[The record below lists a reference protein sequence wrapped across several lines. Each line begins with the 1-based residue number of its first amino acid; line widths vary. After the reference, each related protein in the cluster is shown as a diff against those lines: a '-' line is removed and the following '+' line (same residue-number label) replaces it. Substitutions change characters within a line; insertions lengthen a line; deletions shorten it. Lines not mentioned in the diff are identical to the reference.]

1 MKLNEAVQQL
11 RAVTDDTQQSLAQRL
26 GLSLRAIANYEKD
39 RVPHHAVLLRL
50 AKLAQQVGREDLA
63 EVFNAALST
72 ELKEVLEPMTKEEK
86 VWSEAVL
93 ALLRNRDRTDWP
105 RAARGMIRALE
116 TLVEQKHEGDTDEF
130 AAILLE
136 ARYSLANKAER
147 ELERLTKT
155 RQADTGETYY
165 EAYSQVLLQN
175 PALYAQYL
183 EQRAAAARGTSL
195 EATMARAEA
204 KTGKGSR

>member
-1 MKLNEAVQQL
+1 
-11 RAVTDDTQQSLAQRL
+11 
-26 GLSLRAIANYEKD
+26 
-39 RVPHHAVLLRL
+39 
-50 AKLAQQVGREDLA
+50 
-63 EVFNAALST
+63 
-72 ELKEVLEPMTKEEK
+72 MTKEEK

-147 ELERLTKT
+147 ELGRLTKT
-155 RQADTGETYY
+155 RQDDTGETYY